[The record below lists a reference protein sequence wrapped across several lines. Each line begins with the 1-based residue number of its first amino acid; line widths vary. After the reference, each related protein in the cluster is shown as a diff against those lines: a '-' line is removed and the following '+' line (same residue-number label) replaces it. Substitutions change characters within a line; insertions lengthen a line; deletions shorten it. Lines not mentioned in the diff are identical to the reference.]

1 MNVFVGL
8 DDFKSLNIGFALD
21 EGMTLGASFALK
33 GHLGPNFSIHNFFY
47 SLLLFNSI
55 RACKPNRSIY
65 NILWRKG
72 SIV

>member
-8 DDFKSLNIGFALD
+8 DDFKCLNVGFALD
-21 EGMTLGASFALK
+21 EGMTLGASLALE
-33 GHLGPNFSIHNFFY
+33 GHMVPFSIHNFFY
-47 SLLLFNSI
+47 SSLLFNSI

-72 SIV
+72 SVV